1 MRVHELI
8 AHAVETHGRDIA
20 VRMGASAW
28 SYSELDERANQIAHA
43 LLARGVSAGDVVG
56 VSLPR
61 SFDLIAALLAVLKVG
76 AAYLPLDQSYPADR
90 LRVMLEA
97 ARCGV
102 VIGENLPVDSFAEQS
117 RAPVAVLEGE
127 LAYVIYTSGSTG
139 KPKGVAMGHAALV
152 NLILW
157 QNASTPGPLVTLQY
171 TPVSFDVHFQE
182 IFATLS
188 QGGVLVLVAEDER
201 KDPARLFEVLRTHG
215 VERLFLPFVALSQ
228 LCDFAAA
235 EPQQLPALQHVTVAG
250 EALRISDAMKTFFA
264 TSTARLHNHYGPS
277 ETHVVTALTLPL
289 DPVTWPALPSIGHA
303 IANCRVHL
311 LNAALEEGDEG
322 EIYLA
327 GTCLAQGYLHDP
339 ARTAERFIQHTTL
352 GRLYR
357 TGDWAKRDAASG
369 EIQFL
374 GRNDG
379 QVKIRGHRVELGEV
393 EVALKQLAVDA
404 VVLDYVE
411 GDLKELAA
419 FVVGEHAE
427 LRSRLAKLVPEYMLP
442 KQFIAIAQLPLTPS
456 GKVDRRALIVPTGHA
471 GRPAELGAPVPAA
484 TKEEAQ
490 LVELFEKYL
499 KIKPLGVDDHFFE
512 LGGNSLTAVKLIAE
526 ANLFLTNKQSP
537 LVLFQKPSVA
547 KVLRA
552 QSARKSR
559 ARTAT
564 SGEIAIVAMA
574 GRFPGAAS
582 MGELWH
588 KICQQQNLLTSFAV
602 EAADAKIP
610 TELLQDPAYVRVAGV
625 MPGHQ
630 EFDHQFFGMTPREA
644 ELMDP
649 QQRKFLEVAHEAL
662 ELAGLVN
669 NTDLSVGVFAGTGNS
684 LYSQKVAEHASK
696 AQAFGEFNVMLG
708 LEKDYVA
715 TRAAHKLNLK
725 GPALSVHTGCSTS
738 LVAIIQAVNSLRLG
752 QCDAAIAGGI
762 SISGTELRG
771 HLAQEGGILTHDG
784 LCRPFDAGATGTVFT
799 DGAGVVVLKRLSD
812 AQEDGDTILA
822 VIKGVGLSNDGAD
835 KMSFTAPSLEGQ
847 AEAIRR
853 AHVDAGVEASDVGYV
868 EAHGTATPV
877 GDPIEVSALESVFGA
892 AAKNCVVSS
901 LKGNV
906 GHLTAAAGVAGLMK
920 AVCVVRENLIPG
932 TAHLTKLNPLLE
944 NAGFVFTA
952 RNQTFSSERRLA
964 GISSFGVGGTNAH
977 VVIENYVAPGVEDTN
992 RHHVFKLSAPTGE
1005 QAAELAAALSLSG
1018 PLSAVA
1024 ATLENHRR
1032 VWPQRRAVVK
1042 IGEQVNSLSGVAAS
1056 PKVSFIFAGQGSQVA
1071 GMGRELYHSEP
1082 LFKQV
1087 VDECSEVL
1095 LPLLDFDLKQA
1106 MLDGKSDL
1114 TDTVRAQPAIFV
1126 FGLAYGKL
1134 LISRGLLPDVLLG
1147 HSVGEYAAAV
1157 LAGVFSAEVGL
1168 RLVAKRAQLAQSM
1181 PRGSMLS
1188 VGLDRL
1194 STEKHIVEL
1203 PLDIAAINGAKNTVV
1218 AGETWAIT
1226 QLQERLTQAGVGFM
1240 QLATSHAFHSRMMAG
1255 MVDEFAAF
1263 LADVELQ
1270 SPAVPM
1276 ISSVTGQLETVLFQD
1291 KSYWAQQILRPVD
1304 FLGAAQILGSLASC
1318 HVELA
1323 AKSALAQ
1330 GLKKMLRNSAVL
1342 TATNAPGSLATLAGE
1357 TWVRGLDLR
1366 LYSEIR
1372 ATAPA
1377 PTYVF
1382 KKTISWLAPLRVAS
1396 APIQPLGVPMMSLE
1410 KVQSEM
1416 AQIFEDA
1423 SGIDVTE
1430 FPLGT
1435 TFIEMGLD
1443 SLALTQVALKL
1454 KKNFNVALTFRQLME
1469 SHTTVEA
1476 LTKHLAPTAVAAP
1489 IVVAPAPVAPAPT
1502 VSTPAPAV
1510 TVAPAAVASAA
1521 EAGTL
1526 QRVVELQLE
1535 LMQRQLE
1542 MLRGGVVTASAQPA
1556 PTREIAAPTPASAP
1570 APAPVAAAKAKV
1582 SNVKEAFGACARILV
1597 EKSAA
1602 LTTTQQQQVN
1612 QFIKNYNEKTRA
1624 SKKFTQDNRI
1634 NHADPRV
1641 VTGFKPE
1648 WKEITYPIVVQRS
1661 VSQALWDLDGNQYVD
1676 MTCGFGSNFFGNGN
1690 QEIKKLLHAQL
1701 DAGIEIG
1708 PQHPLVG
1715 EVSQLI
1721 NELTGNERSAFCN
1734 TGSEAVLGAMRIART
1749 VTGRE
1754 KIVVFTGSYHGINDE
1769 VILRAAK
1776 SGQSYPAAPG
1786 INGNSVSNM
1795 IVLEYGTADSLE
1807 KIRAMA
1813 SELAAVLIE
1822 PVQSRRCDFQPVEFL
1837 REVRRITEASSTCL
1851 IFDEVITG
1859 FRNHPGGA
1867 QAQFGIRADLCTYGK
1882 IVGGGMPIGV
1892 VSGKRAFMDA
1902 LDGGFWQFGD
1912 DSTPTVGVTYFAG
1925 TFVRHPLA
1933 LAAAKGALE
1942 IIKREGA
1949 EGLARVAH
1957 RADTFARELNLF
1969 LNLSQVPLRM
1979 DNFGGLMKPKWTA
1992 ELTGGELLFTHLRYF
2007 GVHAYD
2013 GFPWFINLAHT
2024 EEDLKFVLNAFKK
2037 AVAAMQLMGLLPM
2050 VAAHQDFASTSVL
2063 DAAHAPV
2070 AGAVLGRDLEGNPA
2084 WFVESA
2090 PGAFS
2095 RLEAQ

>member
-8 AHAVETHGRDIA
+8 SHAVGTHGRRVA
-20 VRMGASAW
+20 VCMGASAW
-28 SYSELDERANQIAHA
+28 SYVDLENRANQIAHA
-43 LLARGVSAGDVVG
+43 LLDRGVKPGDVVG

-61 SFDLIAALLAVLKVG
+61 SFDLVAALLGVLKVG
-76 AAYLPLDQSYPADR
+76 AAYLPLDKNYPADR
-90 LRVMLEA
+90 LQAMLA
-97 ARCGV
+97 SARCEV
-102 VIGENLPVDSFAEQS
+102 VLGENLHVDELAKYSTAAVS
-117 RAPVAVLEGE
+117 VLEGD

-139 KPKGVAMGHAALV
+139 KPKGVCLGHAALV
-152 NLILW
+152 NLLQW
-157 QNASTPGPLVTLQY
+157 QNRSTPGALVTLQY

-182 IFATLS
+182 IFSTLS
-188 QGGVLVLVAEDER
+188 QGGVLVLVDDVER
-201 KDPARLFEVLRTHG
+201 KDPARLFEVLLTHG
-215 VERLFLPFVALSQ
+215 VERMFLPFVALSQ
-228 LCDFAAA
+228 LCDFAAV
-235 EPQQLPALQHVTVAG
+235 EPQNLPALKHVTVAG
-250 EALRISDAMKTFFA
+250 EALRISDAMRTFFTA
-264 TSTARLHNHYGPS
+264 TPARLHNHYGPS

-289 DPVTWPALPSIGHA
+289 DPSTWPALPSIGHG
-303 IANCRVHL
+303 ITNCEVHL
-311 LNAALEEGDEG
+311 LNSELVECDNG
-322 EIYLA
+322 EIYL
-327 GTCLAQGYLHDP
+327 GGVCLAHGYLHDP
-339 ARTAERFIQHTTL
+339 ERTAERFVTHATL

-357 TGDWAKRDAASG
+357 TGDWAKRDAMSG
-369 EIQFL
+369 EIHFL
-374 GRNDG
+374 GRQDG

-393 EVALKQLAVDA
+393 EVALKQLGVDS
-404 VVLDYVE
+404 VVLAFIDGE
-411 GDLKELAA
+411 ISELAA
-419 FVVGEHAE
+419 FVVGDIAD
-427 LRSRLAKLVPEYMLP
+427 LRERLSQIVPEYMLP
-442 KQFIAIAQLPLTPS
+442 KQFVAIGQLPLTPS
-456 GKVDRRALIVPTGHA
+456 GKVDRQALVVPTGIVA
-471 GRPAELGAPVPAA
+471 RPQNLPEATPAA
-484 TKEEAQ
+484 TPDENC
-490 LVELFEKYL
+490 LVALFEKYL
-499 KIKPLGVDDHFFE
+499 KIRPLGVTDHFFE

-526 ANLFLTNKQSP
+526 ANRSLEAKLSP
-537 LVLFQKPSVA
+537 LVLFQKPTIA
-547 KVLRA
+547 KILR
-552 QSARKSR
+552 SAETKRMRPR
-559 ARTAT
+559 ATT
-564 SGEIAIVAMA
+564 SGEIAIVAMS
-574 GRFPGAAS
+574 GRFPGATS
-582 MGELWH
+582 VGELWK
-588 KICQQQNLLTSFAV
+588 KICQQEDLLTTFTDAAV
-602 EAADAKIP
+602 DAKVP
-610 TELLQDPAYVRVAGV
+610 KELREDPAYVRVAGV
-625 MPGHQ
+625 MPGHK

-662 ELAGLVN
+662 ELAGL
-669 NTDLSVGVFAGTGNS
+669 TQSDLSIGVFAGTGNS
-684 LYSQKVAEHASK
+684 LYSQKIADHASK

-771 HLAQEGGILTHDG
+771 HLSLEGGILTRDG
-784 LCRPFDAGATGTVFT
+784 ACRPFDANASGTVFT
-799 DGAGVVVLKRLSD
+799 DGAGVVVLKRLAD
-812 AQEDGDTILA
+812 AQIDGDTILA
-822 VIKGVGLSNDGAD
+822 VIKGVGLSNDGSD
-835 KMSFTAPSLEGQ
+835 KMSFTAPSMEGQ

-853 AHVDAGVEASDVGYV
+853 AHADAGITPADIGYV

-877 GDPIEVSALESVFGA
+877 GDPIEVSALESVFKE
-892 AAKNCVVSS
+892 AAKSCVISS
-901 LKGNV
+901 LKANV

-920 AVCVVRENLIPG
+920 AVHVVRENLIPG

-944 NAGFVFTA
+944 HSGFQFTA
-952 RNQTFSSERRLA
+952 LNRAFSSERRLA

-977 VVIENYVAPGVEDTN
+977 VVIENYSATPAFDANVN
-992 RHHVFKLSAPTGE
+992 HVFKLSAPSTE
-1005 QAAELAAALSLSG
+1005 QVSELAASLKVQG
-1018 PLSAVA
+1018 PMTAMA

-1032 VWPQRRAVVK
+1032 VWPERRAVVK
-1042 IGEQVNSLSGVAAS
+1042 IGEQIKTFEGVASAQR
-1056 PKVSFIFAGQGSQVA
+1056 VSFIFAGQGSQMA
-1071 GMGRELYHSEP
+1071 AMGLELYNSEP

-1087 VDECSEVL
+1087 VDESCDVL
-1095 LPLLDFDLKQA
+1095 APLLGFDLKNI
-1106 MLDGKSDL
+1106 MLDPKGDL

-1134 LISRGLLPDVLLG
+1134 LISKGLLPDVLLG
-1147 HSVGEYAAAV
+1147 HSVGEYVAAV
-1157 LAGVFSAEVGL
+1157 LAGVFSAEAGL
-1168 RLVAKRAQLAQSM
+1168 KIVAKRAQLAQRM

-1188 VGLDRL
+1188 VGLDRS
-1194 STEKHIVEL
+1194 STEKFISAL
-1203 PLDIAAINGAKNTVV
+1203 SIDIAAINGAKSTVV
-1218 AGETWAIT
+1218 AGEKSAIAE
-1226 QLQERLTQAGVGFM
+1226 LQARLGDADIGCM
-1240 QLATSHAFHSRMMAG
+1240 LLATSHAFHSRMMSG
-1255 MVDEFAAF
+1255 MVQEFEAF
-1263 LADVELQ
+1263 LATFDLQ
-1270 SPAVPM
+1270 TPAVPM
-1276 ISSVTGQLETVLFQD
+1276 ISTVTGQQETALFQD
-1291 KSYWAQQILRPVD
+1291 KTYWAQQILRPVD
-1304 FLGAAQILGSLASC
+1304 FLAAAQTLGTFADL
-1318 HVELA
+1318 HVEVA

-1330 GLKKMLRNSAVL
+1330 TVKKILRTSVVL
-1342 TATNAPGSLATLAGE
+1342 TATSTSGSLVELAGQA
-1357 TWVRGLDLR
+1357 WVRGVDLR
-1366 LYSEIR
+1366 LYSEVR
-1372 ATAPA
+1372 AIAPA
-1377 PTYVF
+1377 PTHIF
-1382 KKTISWLAPLRVAS
+1382 KKTISWLAPITAS
-1396 APIQPLGVPMMSLE
+1396 TAPYQSLGVPMMSLE
-1410 KVQSEM
+1410 KVQTEM

-1423 SGIDVTE
+1423 SGIDVTD
-1430 FPLGT
+1430 FPAGT
-1435 TFIEMGLD
+1435 SFIEMGLD

-1454 KKNFNVALTFRQLME
+1454 KKNFNVAITFRQLME
-1469 SHTTVEA
+1469 SLPTVEA
-1476 LTKHLAPTAVAAP
+1476 LIKHLAPTAVS
-1489 IVVAPAPVAPAPT
+1489 APAPVATAVAPVATPMPTQAPVAAAT
-1502 VSTPAPAV
+1502 VSLPTAD
-1510 TVAPAAVASAA
+1510 
-1521 EAGTL
+1521 AGSL
-1526 QRVVELQLE
+1526 QRVVEMQLE

-1542 MLRGGVVTASAQPA
+1542 MLKGGVVTSSPQPTMTAALTA
-1556 PTREIAAPTPASAP
+1556 PAATPTP
-1570 APAPVAAAKAKV
+1570 VAKAKV
-1582 SNVKEAFGACARILV
+1582 SNVKEAFGASARILV

-1602 LTTTQQQQVN
+1602 LTPVQQQHVD
-1612 QFIKNYNEKTRA
+1612 QFMKNYCEKTKA

-1641 VTGFKPE
+1641 VSGFKPE
-1648 WKEITYPIVVQRS
+1648 WKEVTYPIVVQRS
-1661 VSQALWDLDGNQYVD
+1661 VAQALWDLDGNQYVD

-1690 QEIKKLLHAQL
+1690 QDIKKLLHAQL

-1749 VTGRE
+1749 VTGRD

-1786 INGNSVSNM
+1786 INNSSVSNM
-1795 IVLEYGTADSLE
+1795 IVLDYGTPESLE

-1837 REVRRITEASSTCL
+1837 REVRRITEASNTCL

-1942 IIKREGA
+1942 ILKREGV
-1949 EGLARVAH
+1949 EGLARVAA

-1992 ELTGGELLFTHLRYF
+1992 DLTGGELLFTHLRFF

-2013 GFPWFINLAHT
+2013 GFPWFVNLAHT

-2050 VAAHQDFASTSVL
+2050 TVAHQDFSKAPVL
-2063 DAAHAPV
+2063 DASAAPIP
-2070 AGAVLGRDLEGNPA
+2070 GAVLGRDLEGNPA
-2084 WFVESA
+2084 WFLEST
-2090 PGAFS
+2090 PGSFS